1 VCVRALTLTF
11 GAFAVEVDLD
21 AEFDPEKYDQEMQ
34 QKFDDSYYAQ
44 AVWDCRIQSFGLN
57 LAKLRVR

>member
-1 VCVRALTLTF
+1 MSF

-34 QKFDDSYYAQ
+34 QKFDDGYYAQ
-44 AVWDCRIQSFGLN
+44 AVWGCRIQSFGLS
-57 LAKLRVR
+57 LATLAWYWLVF